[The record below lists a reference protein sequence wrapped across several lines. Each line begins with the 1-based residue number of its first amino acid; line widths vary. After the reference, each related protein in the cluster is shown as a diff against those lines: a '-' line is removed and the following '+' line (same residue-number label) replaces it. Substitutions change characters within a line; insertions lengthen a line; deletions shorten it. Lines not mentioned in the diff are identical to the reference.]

1 MKTIILVED
10 DQEIARLASMF
21 LESEGFNVLH
31 LDHGNKAIDFILN
44 TPSDLIILDIMLPG
58 KNGIE
63 ICREVRPFY
72 RGPILMLTA
81 CEDDINEI
89 SALNRGADDYLT
101 KPIRPHVLLA
111 HINALLRRDISTVDN
126 KGILFSAGLKIDMGR
141 REVSFEEILI
151 DISSAEFDL
160 IALLAK
166 HAGDIVDRNACYQA
180 LRGIEYDGIDRAI
193 DMRVAS
199 IRKKL
204 LLAGFNGTVLKTV
217 RGKGYML
224 LLD

>member
-10 DQEIARLASMF
+10 DQEIARLAIMF
-21 LESEGFNVLH
+21 LESEGFRVLH
-31 LDHGNKAIDFILN
+31 IDQGNHAVNFILT
-44 TPSDLIILDIMLPG
+44 TPSDVVILDIMLPG
-58 KNGIE
+58 KNGID
-63 ICREVRPFY
+63 ICREIRRSF
-72 RGPILMLTA
+72 RGAILMLTA

-89 SALNRGADDYLT
+89 SALNMGADDYLT

-111 HINALLRRDISTVDN
+111 HINALLRRSIEAIDN
-126 KGILFSAGLKIDMGR
+126 KAVFFSSGIKIDIVR
-141 REVSFEEILI
+141 REVSYNQKSV

-160 IALLAK
+160 IALLIK
-166 HAGDIVDRNACYQA
+166 HSGDIVDRNTCYQN

-204 LLAGFNGTVLKTV
+204 MLAGFNSMLVKTV

>member
-10 DQEIARLASMF
+10 DQEIARLAIMF
-21 LESEGFNVLH
+21 LESEGFRVLH
-31 LDHGNKAIDFILN
+31 IDQGNHAVNFILN
-44 TPSDLIILDIMLPG
+44 TPSDVVILDIMLPG
-58 KNGIE
+58 KNGID
-63 ICREVRPFY
+63 ICRENRRSF
-72 RGPILMLTA
+72 RGAILMLTA

-89 SALNRGADDYLT
+89 SALNMGADDYLT

-111 HINALLRRDISTVDN
+111 HINALLRRSIETIDN
-126 KGILFSAGLKIDMGR
+126 KAVFFSSGIKIDLVR
-141 REVSFEEILI
+141 REVSYNQKSV

-160 IALLAK
+160 IALLIK
-166 HAGDIVDRNACYQA
+166 HSGDIVDRNTCYQN

-204 LLAGFNGTVLKTV
+204 MLAGFNSMLVKTV

>member
-44 TPSDLIILDIMLPG
+44 TSSDLIILDIMLPG